1 MKNLMIVGGTG
12 FLGYYSALEALKR
25 GYKVA
30 SLSLDDINLEGWYPK
45 EIDVHYGDVFEMSE
59 EELTELFK
67 GFDYL
72 IYSVGPDDRVTPKAP
87 SYDFFHERL
96 VVHPTR
102 LFTAARK
109 AGIKKAVVFNSY
121 FATFDR
127 MYPEKKIGERHP
139 YVRSRLEQA
148 KSLIEAGG
156 DEMEVVVLELPY
168 IFGAMPERTPLW
180 KDVFIE
186 RFFKGKFVFFPKGG
200 TTMIHVKHIGEAAI
214 GAIENGKGGERYPIG
229 DLNES
234 FDYMLRAFCDG
245 LHAKKIICHA
255 NKRIAAWGA
264 NQFVAKPEAKKGN
277 QAGLDFKYLMLDI
290 MSENMFIPE
299 EEIVRVSNLL
309 GYERGGVYE
318 GIIEAME
325 KAYPNGYPEKKNKKK
340 E

>member
-12 FLGYYSALEALKR
+12 FLGYYSAKEALER

-45 EIDVHYGDVFEMSE
+45 EIEVHFGDVFKMEE
-59 EELTELFK
+59 EELIEIFK
-67 GFDYL
+67 GYNYL
-72 IYSVGPDDRVTPKAP
+72 IYSVGPDDRVTPPAP
-87 SYDFFHERL
+87 SYEFFHERL
-96 VVHPTR
+96 VVHPTKV
-102 LFTAARK
+102 FNAARK
-109 AGIKKAVVFNSY
+109 AGVKKAVVFNSY

-139 YVRSRLEQA
+139 YVRCRLEQA
-148 KSLIEAGG
+148 NSLIEAGG
-156 DEMEVVVLELPY
+156 SSMEVVVLELPY
-168 IFGAMPERTPLW
+168 IFGAMPKRVPLW

-214 GAIENGKGGERYPIG
+214 GALENGVGGERYPIG

-234 FDYMLRAFCDG
+234 FDFMLKAFTEG
-245 LHAKKIICHA
+245 LHTKKVICHA
-255 NKRIAAWGA
+255 GKRICAWGA
-264 NQFVAKPEAKKGN
+264 NQFVAKKEAKEGN
-277 QAGLDFKYLMLDI
+277 EPGLNFKYLMLDI

-299 EEIVRVSNLL
+299 EEIEKNSKLF
-309 GYERGGVYE
+309 GYGRGGVKE

-325 KAYPNGYPEKKNKKK
+325 RAYPNGYPEKKKK
-340 E
+340 